1 MRGIYTLVS
10 TLLAWQGVKHI
21 AEDNLPF
28 AYFCGAILAAY
39 VLGYIVK
46 MLNDLKDDYRD
57 FTGGR

>member
-1 MRGIYTLVS
+1 MRGLYTVIS
-10 TLLAWQGVKHI
+10 TLLAWEGVRHI

-39 VLGYIVK
+39 ILAAIVK
-46 MLNDLKDDYRD
+46 MLSDLKDDYRD